1 MTNGVME
8 VLIRPDAFFS
18 RLFEGEVSLKVP
30 GLIAAIG
37 AVITA
42 VAAYM
47 ISSPTVGMFSE
58 AAGPSAEGFL
68 GIIGVFGAVIA
79 FFGFFIGYWI
89 ILAGVFHVISAIF
102 KGKGSFRRTLQA
114 EGYGLVPMIIGSAI
128 SALLSL
134 FYIPLIKVPMISSLN
149 DPSAITRGIA
159 QIYADPAMREFAQVS
174 GIVSIIFLIWSA
186 NIWIFGMKHAREL
199 STRNATTTVGVP
211 VLILIIY
218 TIATAFFGLGLP
230 GAA

>member
-1 MTNGVME
+1 MANGVME

-47 ISSPTVGMFSE
+47 ISGPTVRMFSE
-58 AAGPSAEGFL
+58 AAGPSTEGF
-68 GIIGVFGAVIA
+68 
-79 FFGFFIGYWI
+79 
-89 ILAGVFHVISAIF
+89 LAGVFHAISAIF

-114 EGYGLVPMIIGSAI
+114 GGYGLVPMIIGSAI
-128 SALLSL
+128 STLLSL
-134 FYIPLIKVPMISSLN
+134 YYIPLIKVPMISSLN

-174 GIVSIIFLIWSA
+174 GIVSIIFLIWGA
-186 NIWIFGMKHAREL
+186 NIWIFGMKHARGL
-199 STRNATTTVGVP
+199 STRNATITVGVP

-230 GAA
+230 GVS